1 MGLVQGPAPRMELM
15 LGPRPLGS
23 EARVLSSAPAT
34 PSGGPLLPG
43 ILQSMNYY
51 STMVRGRHELRLLVG
66 WGRGEWPLSRYSRVG
81 GGVPD
86 SSGAEEHLTFLEILK
101 ISGPECGQA
110 LPPSRISG
118 RHRLSSPSPPPSLPF
133 PHPVGPRLPRAW

>member
-66 WGRGEWPLSRYSRVG
+66 WGRGEWPLSRYSRG
-81 GGVPD
+81 R
-86 SSGAEEHLTFLEILK
+86 GAVSQTPL
-101 ISGPECGQA
+101 GQKN
-110 LPPSRISG
+110 I
-118 RHRLSSPSPPPSLPF
+118 
-133 PHPVGPRLPRAW
+133 